1 MGIIDIR
8 DLAQDIYEYEWLM
21 CRQHNGLLGAR
32 EESMRELL
40 AWLLAKYHRR
50 DPVSWLVKR
59 GLVVG
64 RNFAMLEDVFI
75 DPSHMWHIEIGN
87 DVTLGPRVQILAH
100 DASTK
105 RHLGRTRIGKVVI
118 GDKVF
123 IGASSIILPGVT
135 IGSDVIIGAGSI
147 VTRDIPAG
155 VVVAGN
161 PARVLCSLSEFLERR
176 SAEMAS
182 SPNFGIEYTIRGNI
196 TEQRKSEMNDRM
208 KDRYGYV
215 V

>member
-1 MGIIDIR
+1 
-8 DLAQDIYEYEWLM
+8 
-21 CRQHNGLLGAR
+21 
-32 EESMRELL
+32 MRELL
-40 AWLLAKYHRR
+40 AWLLEKYHRR
-50 DPVSWLVKR
+50 DPVAWLVKQ

-118 GDKVF
+118 GDQVF
-123 IGASSIILPGVT
+123 VGASSIILPGVT
-135 IGSDVIIGAGSI
+135 IGSNVIIGAGSI
-147 VTRDIPAG
+147 VTRDIPGG
-155 VVVAGN
+155 VVAAGN
-161 PARVLCSLSEFLERR
+161 TARVLCPLSEFLERR
-176 SAEMAS
+176 TAEMAS

-196 TEQRKSEMNDRM
+196 TEQRKDEMNVRM
-208 KDRYGYV
+208 KNRFGYV